1 MMGWYKPIYMY
12 CGIIN
17 ASGEQMLVAY
27 AAFEIILNLLPTI
40 NTSLQTRKI
49 LAAAA
54 D

>member
-12 CGIIN
+12 CVIN

-27 AAFEIILNLLPTI
+27 TAFEIILNLLPTI